1 MAVGVFELFS
11 VGIGPSS
18 SHTVGPMRAG
28 AVFARELRERG
39 LLDEV
44 AGLRV
49 DLYGSLAATGRG
61 HGTFTAVLLG
71 LEGFEPEEILPEQ
84 VEERLTAI
92 AETGRL
98 NLAGGRELEYGVE
111 DMVLHP
117 LTVLPRH
124 TNGMKFQV
132 FGSPEASKAEADDAG
147 AGLSGAG
154 TLVGAPLLHE
164 ATFFSVGG
172 GFIVREGEEA
182 SAQKELDESKKELPF
197 PFRTAAELLGRCASK
212 GLSISDI
219 MLINERASRTEDEI
233 REGLLHIWR
242 VMEACVES
250 SLKREGLLP
259 GGLKVRR
266 RAPDWHERLL
276 KEDKDRAPI
285 YWQEWV
291 NLIALAVNEENAS
304 GGRVVTAPTNGAAGI
319 IPAVLYYALNYAPG
333 MDGAT
338 QKDKDDV
345 VVKFLLAAG
354 AVGVLYKEEASIS
367 GAEVGCQGEVGSA
380 SSMAAAG
387 LAEVM
392 GGTPAQ
398 VENAAEIAME
408 HNLGLTCDPI
418 GGLVQVPC
426 IERNAIAAAKA
437 INAAKMA
444 LWGDGSHRVSLD
456 EVIVTMRETGK
467 DMSSKYK
474 ETAMGGLAVNVVEC

>member
-1 MAVGVFELFS
+1 MAVGVFDLFS
-11 VGIGPSS
+11 IGIGPSS
-18 SHTVGPMRAG
+18 SHTVGPMRAA
-28 AVFARELRERG
+28 AVFAEELKSSG
-39 LLDEV
+39 ALDRV
-44 AGLRV
+44 ASLRV
-49 DLYGSLAATGRG
+49 DLYGSLAATGHG
-61 HGTFTAVLLG
+61 HGTMTAILLG
-71 LEGFEPEEILPEQ
+71 LEGFHPELILPDE
-84 VEERLTAI
+84 VEERLVAI
-92 AETGRL
+92 AETGIL
-98 NLAGGRELEYGVE
+98 NLAGEVPLLYGVK
-111 DMVLHP
+111 DMVLRP
-117 LTVLPRH
+117 LTILPRH
-124 TNGMKFQV
+124 TNGMTFTI
-132 FGSPEASKAEADDAG
+132 FDAEDEI
-147 AGLSGAG
+147 
-154 TLVGAPLLHE
+154 LHT

-172 GFIVREGEEA
+172 GFIVREGEEDA
-182 SAQKELDESKKELPF
+182 ARQQLEESKKELPL
-197 PFRTAAELLGRCASK
+197 PFRTAAELLGRCQSK
-212 GLSISDI
+212 GLSVADI
-219 MLINERASRTEDEI
+219 MLVNEKASRSEEDI
-233 REGLLHIWR
+233 REGLLHIWS
-242 VMEACVES
+242 VMEDCVQV

-266 RAPDWHERLL
+266 RAPDWHDRLL
-276 KEDKDRAPI
+276 KEDKDRDPK

-319 IPAVLYYALNYAPG
+319 IPAVLYYALHYAPG
-333 MDGAT
+333 MENAT
-338 QKDKDDV
+338 QEDRDDV
-345 VVKFLLAAG
+345 VVKFLLTAG
-354 AVGVLYKEEASIS
+354 AVGVLYKEQASIS

-474 ETAMGGLAVNVVEC
+474 ETAMGGLAVNVAVC

>member
-1 MAVGVFELFS
+1 MAVGVFDLFS
-11 VGIGPSS
+11 IGIGPSS
-18 SHTVGPMRAG
+18 SHTVGPMRAA
-28 AVFARELRERG
+28 AVFAEELKASGDLER
-39 LLDEV
+39 V
-44 AGLRV
+44 ASLRV
-49 DLYGSLAATGRG
+49 DLYGSLAATGHG
-61 HGTFTAVLLG
+61 HGTMTAILLG
-71 LEGFEPEEILPEQ
+71 LEGYHPEKILPDE
-84 VEERLTAI
+84 VEERLAAI
-92 AETGRL
+92 AGTGTL
-98 NLAGGRELEYGVE
+98 QLAGAVGLPYGVQ
-111 DMVLHP
+111 DMVLRP

-124 TNGMKFQV
+124 TNGMTFTV
-132 FGSPEASKAEADDAG
+132 SDADG
-147 AGLSGAG
+147 G
-154 TLVGAPLLHE
+154 VLHQ

-172 GFIVREGEEA
+172 GFIVREGEEEA
-182 SAQKELDESKKELPF
+182 AQQELDESKKELPL
-197 PFRTAAELLGRCASK
+197 PFRTAAELLEHCRNTS
-212 GLSISDI
+212 LRISDV
-219 MLINERASRTEDEI
+219 MLVNEEDSRSAEDIRA
-233 REGLLHIWR
+233 GLLHIYS
-242 VMEACVES
+242 VMEECVAV
-250 SLKREGLLP
+250 SLKRTGLLP
-259 GGLKVRR
+259 GGLNVRR
-266 RAPDWHERLL
+266 RAPDWHERLM
-276 KEDKDRAPI
+276 KESCEEDPDFRDPK

-319 IPAVLYYALNYAPG
+319 IPAVLYYALHFAPG
-333 MDGAT
+333 MDKAT
-338 QKDKDDV
+338 QQDRDET

-354 AVGVLYKEEASIS
+354 AIGVLYKEQASIS

-392 GGTPAQ
+392 GGTPQQ

-418 GGLVQVPC
+418 GGLVQIPC

>member
-1 MAVGVFELFS
+1 MAVGVFDLFS
-11 VGIGPSS
+11 IGIGPSS
-18 SHTVGPMRAG
+18 SHTVGPMRAA
-28 AVFARELRERG
+28 AVFAGELRESGALER
-39 LLDEV
+39 V
-44 AGLRV
+44 ASLRV

-61 HGTFTAVLLG
+61 HGTMTAVLLG
-71 LEGFEPEEILPEQ
+71 LEGYHPELILPDE
-84 VEERLTAI
+84 VEERLAAI
-92 AETGRL
+92 AETGML
-98 NLAGGRELEYGVE
+98 NLAGEVSLPYGE
-111 DMVLHP
+111 GDMILHP

-124 TNGMKFQV
+124 TNGMKFSV
-132 FGSPEASKAEADDAG
+132 SDADG
-147 AGLSGAG
+147 E
-154 TLVGAPLLHE
+154 VLHE
-164 ATFFSVGG
+164 STFFSVGG
-172 GFIVREGEEA
+172 GFIVREGEEDA
-182 SAQKELDESKKELPF
+182 AQKELEESKKELPL
-197 PFRTAAELLGRCASK
+197 PFRTAAELMGRCASK
-212 GLSISDI
+212 GLGISDI
-219 MLINERASRTEDEI
+219 MFINERASRTEEEI
-233 REGLLHIWR
+233 REGLLHIWS
-242 VMEACVES
+242 VMEACVET
-250 SLKREGLLP
+250 SLKREGVLP

-276 KEDKDRAPI
+276 KEAKDEDPAYRDPK

-319 IPAVLYYALNYAPG
+319 IPAVLYYALHFAPG
-333 MDGAT
+333 MDTAT
-338 QKDKDDV
+338 QQDRDDV

-354 AVGVLYKEEASIS
+354 AVGVLYKEQASIS

-392 GGTPAQ
+392 GGSPGQ

-418 GGLVQVPC
+418 GGLVQIPC

-444 LWGDGSHRVSLD
+444 LWGDGTHRVSLD

>member
-28 AVFARELRERG
+28 AVFARELREKGILER
-39 LLDEV
+39 V
-44 AGLRV
+44 ASLRV
-49 DLYGSLAATGRG
+49 DLYGSLAATGHG

-92 AETGRL
+92 AESGRM
-98 NLAGGRELEYGVE
+98 NLAGGLELPYSVE
-111 DMVLHP
+111 EMVLHP

-124 TNGMKFQV
+124 TNGMTFKV
-132 FGSPEASKAEADDAG
+132 LDAD
-147 AGLSGAG
+147 SS
-154 TLVGAPLLHE
+154 VMHE

-172 GFIVREGEEA
+172 GFIVREGEED

-197 PFRTAAELLGRCASK
+197 PFRTAAELLGRCSSK
-212 GLSISDI
+212 GLTISDI
-219 MLINERASRTEDEI
+219 MLVNEKASRPEAEI
-233 REGLLHIWR
+233 REGLLHIWS
-242 VMEACVES
+242 VMEGCVES
-250 SLKREGLLP
+250 SLKREGILP

-276 KEDKDRAPI
+276 KEDKDRDPK

-333 MDGAT
+333 MENAT
-338 QKDKDDV
+338 QQDKDDV
-345 VVKFLLAAG
+345 VVRFLLAAG
-354 AVGVLYKEEASIS
+354 AVGVLYKEQASIS

-444 LWGDGSHRVSLD
+444 LWGDGTHRVSLD

>member
-1 MAVGVFELFS
+1 MAVGVFDLFS
-11 VGIGPSS
+11 IGIGPSS
-18 SHTVGPMRAG
+18 SHTVGPMRAA
-28 AVFARELRERG
+28 AVFAEELKTSGDLEK
-39 LLDEV
+39 V
-44 AGLRV
+44 ALLRV
-49 DLYGSLAATGRG
+49 DLYGSLAATGHG
-61 HGTFTAVLLG
+61 HGTMTAILLG
-71 LEGFEPEEILPEQ
+71 LEGFHPEQILPEE
-84 VEERLTAI
+84 VEGRLAAI
-92 AETGRL
+92 AETGTL
-98 NLAGGRELEYGVE
+98 QLAGAGDGDGVALPYGVQ
-111 DMVLHP
+111 DMVLRP
-117 LTVLPRH
+117 LTILPRH
-124 TNGMKFQV
+124 TNGMTFTV
-132 FGSPEASKAEADDAG
+132 SDADG
-147 AGLSGAG
+147 E
-154 TLVGAPLLHE
+154 VLHK

-172 GFIVREGEEA
+172 GFIVREGEEDA
-182 SAQKELDESKKELPF
+182 ALKELDESKKELPL
-197 PFRTAAELLGRCASK
+197 PFRTAAELLGRCQSK
-212 GLSISDI
+212 GLSIGEI
-219 MLINERASRTEDEI
+219 MFVNERASKTEEEI
-233 REGLLHIWR
+233 REGLLHIYS
-242 VMEACVES
+242 VMAECVQT

-276 KEDKDRAPI
+276 KENADRDPDYRDPK

-319 IPAVLYYALNYAPG
+319 IPAVLYYALHFAPG
-333 MDGAT
+333 MDKAT
-338 QKDKDDV
+338 QADRDDV
-345 VVKFLLAAG
+345 VVKFLLTAG
-354 AVGVLYKEEASIS
+354 AIGVLYKEQASIS

-392 GGTPAQ
+392 GGTPQQ
-398 VENAAEIAME
+398 VANAAEIAME

-418 GGLVQVPC
+418 GGLVQIPC

-444 LWGDGSHRVSLD
+444 LWGDGTHRVSLD

>member
-1 MAVGVFELFS
+1 MAVGVFDLFS
-11 VGIGPSS
+11 IGIGPSS
-18 SHTVGPMRAG
+18 SHTVGPMRAA
-28 AVFARELRERG
+28 AVFAE
-39 LLDEV
+39 EV
-44 AGLRV
+44 AAAGVLADVAALKV

-61 HGTFTAVLLG
+61 HGTMTAVLLG
-71 LEGFEPEEILPEQ
+71 LEGYHPELILPDE
-84 VEERLTAI
+84 VEERLAGI
-92 AETGRL
+92 AGTGAL
-98 NLAGGRELEYGVE
+98 QLAGKVSLPYRVE
-111 DMVLHP
+111 DMILHP

-124 TNGMKFQV
+124 TNGMKFEV
-132 FGSPEASKAEADDAG
+132 MDDAG
-147 AGLSGAG
+147 
-154 TLVGAPLLHE
+154 TCLHE

-172 GFIVREGEEA
+172 GFIVREGEEDA
-182 SAQKELDESKKELPF
+182 ALAELDESKKELPF
-197 PFRTAAELLGRCASK
+197 PFRTAAELLERCTAS
-212 GLSISDI
+212 GLSIADV
-219 MLINERASRTEDEI
+219 MLVNEKEAQTEQEI
-233 REGLLHIWR
+233 RDGLLAIHR
-242 VMEACVES
+242 VMEDCVQV

-266 RAPDWHERLL
+266 RAPDWHKRLM
-276 KEDKDRAPI
+276 KEDKGRDPM

-291 NLIALAVNEENAS
+291 NLVALAVNEENAS

-319 IPAVLYYALNYAPG
+319 IPAVLHYALNFAPG
-333 MDGAT
+333 MDKAT
-338 QKDKDDV
+338 AEDREDV
-345 VVKFLLAAG
+345 VVTFLLTAG
-354 AVGVLYKEEASIS
+354 AIGVLYKEQASIS

-380 SSMAAAG
+380 SSMAAAA

-456 EVIVTMRETGK
+456 EVIITMRETGK

>member
-1 MAVGVFELFS
+1 MAIGVFDLFS

-18 SHTVGPMRAG
+18 SHTVGPMRAA
-28 AVFARELRERG
+28 AVLARELKASG
-39 LLDEV
+39 KLADV
-44 AGLRV
+44 ASLRV

-61 HGTFTAVLLG
+61 HGTMTAVLLG
-71 LEGFEPEEILPEQ
+71 LEGHYPELILPDE
-84 VEERLTAI
+84 VEERLSSI
-92 AETGRL
+92 AETGTVH
-98 NLAGGRELEYGVE
+98 LAGTVPLPYGVD
-111 DMVLHP
+111 DMILHP

-124 TNGMKFQV
+124 TNGMKFSV
-132 FGSPEASKAEADDAG
+132 SDA
-147 AGLSGAG
+147 AGE
-154 TLVGAPLLHE
+154 VLHE

-172 GFIVREGEEA
+172 GFIVRDGEEDA
-182 SAQKELDESKKELPF
+182 VQQELDESKNELPMA
-197 PFRTAAELLGRCASK
+197 FRTAAELVEHCAST
-212 GLSISDI
+212 GRGISDI
-219 MLINERASRTEDEI
+219 MIINERTNRTDEEI
-233 REGLLHIWR
+233 RDGLLHIWS
-242 VMEACVES
+242 VMENCVS
-250 SLKREGLLP
+250 TSLKRKGLLP

-266 RAPDWHERLL
+266 RAPAWHERLL
-276 KEDKDRAPI
+276 KEADKDDPM

-319 IPAVLYYALNYAPG
+319 IPAVLYYALHFAPG
-333 MDGAT
+333 MDKAT
-338 QKDKDDV
+338 EEDRHDV
-345 VVKFLLAAG
+345 VVKFLLTAG
-354 AVGVLYKEEASIS
+354 AIGVLYKEQASIS

-392 GGTPAQ
+392 GGTPQQ

-418 GGLVQVPC
+418 GGLVQIPC

-444 LWGDGSHRVSLD
+444 LWGDGTHRVSLD

-467 DMSSKYK
+467 DMSDKYK

>member
-1 MAVGVFELFS
+1 MAVGVFDLFS
-11 VGIGPSS
+11 IGIGPSS
-18 SHTVGPMRAG
+18 SHTVGPMRAA
-28 AVFARELRERG
+28 AVFAEELKASG
-39 LLDEV
+39 DLDSV
-44 AGLRV
+44 ASLRV
-49 DLYGSLAATGRG
+49 DLYGSLAATGHG
-61 HGTFTAVLLG
+61 HGTMTAILLG
-71 LEGFEPEEILPEQ
+71 LEGFHPEKILPAE
-84 VEERLTAI
+84 VEERLAGI
-92 AETGRL
+92 AQTGTL
-98 NLAGGRELEYGVE
+98 QLAGSVPLPYGVK
-111 DMVLHP
+111 DMVLRP
-117 LTVLPRH
+117 LTILPRH
-124 TNGMKFQV
+124 TNGMTFTV
-132 FGSPEASKAEADDAG
+132 SDAG
-147 AGLSGAG
+147 G
-154 TLVGAPLLHE
+154 TVLHK

-172 GFIVREGEEA
+172 GFIVREGEEEA
-182 SAQKELDESKKELPF
+182 ALQELAESKTALPL
-197 PFRTAAELLGRCASK
+197 PVRTAAELLAHCQAT
-212 GLSISDI
+212 GLSIGEV
-219 MLINERASRTEDEI
+219 MLVNERAARTDEEI
-233 REGLLHIWR
+233 REGLLHIYS
-242 VMEACVES
+242 VMEGCVEV

-266 RAPDWHERLL
+266 RAPDWHERLM
-276 KEDKDRAPI
+276 KEDKDRDPK

-319 IPAVLYYALNYAPG
+319 IPAVLYYALHFAPG
-333 MDGAT
+333 MDKAT
-338 QKDKDDV
+338 QQDRDDV
-345 VVKFLLAAG
+345 VVKFLLTAG
-354 AVGVLYKEEASIS
+354 AIGVLYKEQASIS

-392 GGTPAQ
+392 GGTPQQ

-444 LWGDGSHRVSLD
+444 LWGDGTHRVSLD

>member
-1 MAVGVFELFS
+1 
-11 VGIGPSS
+11 
-18 SHTVGPMRAG
+18 MRAA
-28 AVFARELRERG
+28 AVFAGELKASG
-39 LLDEV
+39 VLDRV
-44 AGLRV
+44 ASLRV
-49 DLYGSLAATGRG
+49 DLYGSLAATGHG
-61 HGTFTAVLLG
+61 HGTMTAILLG
-71 LEGFEPEEILPEQ
+71 LEGFHPELILPDEVEQ
-84 VEERLTAI
+84 RLAAI
-92 AETGRL
+92 SETGTLR
-98 NLAGGRELEYGVE
+98 LAGAVSLPYGVK
-111 DMVLHP
+111 DMVLRP

-124 TNGMKFQV
+124 TNGMTFTV
-132 FGSPEASKAEADDAG
+132 SDAG
-147 AGLSGAG
+147 GEVLRS
-154 TLVGAPLLHE
+154 

-172 GFIVREGEEA
+172 GFIVREGEEDA
-182 SAQKELDESKKELPF
+182 AQQELDESKKELPL
-197 PFRTAAELLGRCASK
+197 PFRTAAELLEHCQNTSLG
-212 GLSISDI
+212 ISDV
-219 MLINERASRTEDEI
+219 MRLNEEDSRTEEEI
-233 REGLLHIWR
+233 REGLLHIYS
-242 VMEACVES
+242 VMEGCVET
-250 SLKREGLLP
+250 SLRREGLLP

-276 KEDKDRAPI
+276 KESRDQDPDYRDPK

-319 IPAVLYYALNYAPG
+319 IPAVLYYALHFAPG
-333 MDGAT
+333 MDQAT
-338 QKDKDDV
+338 QQDRDDV
-345 VVKFLLAAG
+345 VVKFLLTAG
-354 AVGVLYKEEASIS
+354 AIGVLYKEQASIS

>member
-1 MAVGVFELFS
+1 MAVGVFDLFS
-11 VGIGPSS
+11 IGIGPSS
-18 SHTVGPMRAG
+18 SHTVGPMRAA
-28 AVFARELRERG
+28 AVFSEELKASGKLGR
-39 LLDEV
+39 V
-44 AGLRV
+44 ASLRV

-61 HGTFTAVLLG
+61 HGTMTAVLLG
-71 LEGFEPEEILPEQ
+71 LEGFHPEKILPGE
-84 VEERLTAI
+84 VEERLASI
-92 AETGRL
+92 AGTGTL
-98 NLAGGRELEYGVE
+98 NLAGAVDPDGGPDSGVALPYGE
-111 DMVLHP
+111 ADIILHP

-124 TNGMKFQV
+124 TNGMKFSV
-132 FGSPEASKAEADDAG
+132 SDDDG
-147 AGLSGAG
+147 G
-154 TLVGAPLLHE
+154 LLHE

-172 GFIVREGEEA
+172 GFIVREGEEDA
-182 SAQKELDESKKELPF
+182 ARQELEESKKELPL
-197 PFRTAAELLGRCASK
+197 PFRTAAELMGRCASK
-212 GLSISDI
+212 GLGISDI
-219 MLINERASRTEDEI
+219 MFINERASRSEEDI
-233 REGLLHIWR
+233 RAGLLHIYS
-242 VMEACVES
+242 VMEACVQT
-250 SLKREGLLP
+250 SLKREGVLP

-276 KEDKDRAPI
+276 KESKDQDPGYHDPK

-319 IPAVLYYALNYAPG
+319 IPAVLYYALHFAPG
-333 MDGAT
+333 MDKAT
-338 QKDKDDV
+338 QEDRDDTI
-345 VVKFLLAAG
+345 VKFLLAAG
-354 AVGVLYKEEASIS
+354 AVGVLYKEQASIS

-418 GGLVQVPC
+418 GGLVQIPC

-444 LWGDGSHRVSLD
+444 LWGDGTHRVSLD